1 MSDLEDGLHGGP
13 YETPSLNAGLEKA
26 VQVCGHQVVPLF
38 SFTSHSKPPNLRYLP
53 GSAAST
59 LSGESGSEREADL
72 ARCEDYMEQKVKE
85 GGWTRPEKT
94 GFSLA
99 YSSLGDGKGKR
110 KFINMPLPLTPMS
123 LPTSKTLLDGFSGSD
138 QPFCQY
144 FLLWEELD
152 GEKSRKNPLPVTGI
166 WRLARVPSRWSNAG
180 SYALGTPLV
189 PPGCQRC
196 RFCLII
202 FHTEEFLMLYLVT
215 GPPDSTHKCSLA
227 REVRRVHKHPQNEV
241 DGGKRLQGDS
251 DPDLGA

>member
-1 MSDLEDGLHGGP
+1 MRLPASMLVWRRQFRFVV
-13 YETPSLNAGLEKA
+13 TRWSL
-26 VQVCGHQVVPLF
+26 C
-38 SFTSHSKPPNLRYLP
+38 SHSPPTPNPRISRYLDLQ
-53 GSAAST
+53 ST
-59 LSGESGSEREADL
+59 PESGSEREADF

-123 LPTSKTLLDGFSGSD
+123 LPTSKTLLDEFSDSD

-166 WRLARVPSRWSNAG
+166 
-180 SYALGTPLV
+180 
-189 PPGCQRC
+189 
-196 RFCLII
+196 
-202 FHTEEFLMLYLVT
+202 
-215 GPPDSTHKCSLA
+215 
-227 REVRRVHKHPQNEV
+227 
-241 DGGKRLQGDS
+241 
-251 DPDLGA
+251 